1 MTDIRFE
8 LNDKYVQ
15 DPDFREKFRAAM
27 NNAFPAETVA
37 RMLVAR
43 TQSARVH
50 SLDMIG
56 ADATLTTDPIYGLVL
71 VIDGHD
77 VDNMYDPDDIFAPG
91 VVMRDI
97 VERCKCD
104 DADLRGKFLTR

>member
-15 DPDFREKFRAAM
+15 DLDFRRKFSAAM
-27 NNAFPAETVA
+27 NNAFQAEAA

-97 VERCKCD
+97 VERCECD
-104 DADLRGKFLTR
+104 DAALRDKFLTR